1 MADDPGGGDSYV
13 IEKSMGLHEPR
24 GGRLRMDMDEPNVSD
39 SRRTMGDQLVDFL
52 RIRKQHGTN
61 QEIDWQAKRDTW
73 VRSVES
79 LYGLVQEMLRDSIAS
94 KDVTIRRFDT
104 QVTEDFVGTY
114 SIPVLEITI
123 GNERVEFR
131 PKGITVIGAS
141 GRVDIRGER
150 DTVTLLRDQKDVKS
164 GWTVVLQRVP
174 SLRTA
179 PLDRESLQYALERVM
194 LPLP

>member
-1 MADDPGGGDSYV
+1 M
-13 IEKSMGLHEPR
+13 E
-24 GGRLRMDMDEPNVSD
+24 
-39 SRRTMGDQLVDFL
+39 DQLVDFL
-52 RIRKQHGTN
+52 RTRRQAVTS
-61 QEIDWQAKRDTW
+61 QQIDWQAKKDTW
-73 VRSVES
+73 ARSVET

-94 KDVTIRRFDT
+94 EDITIRTFDT

-114 SIPVLEITI
+114 SIPVLEVTV

-150 DTVTLLRDQKDVKS
+150 DTVTLLKDEQEVKS

-179 PLDRESLQYALERVM
+179 PLDRESLRSTRHRFRLQRRRAGASTTRGAVHWFQ
-194 LPLP
+194 PKRS

>member
-1 MADDPGGGDSYV
+1 M
-13 IEKSMGLHEPR
+13 K
-24 GGRLRMDMDEPNVSD
+24 
-39 SRRTMGDQLVDFL
+39 DQLVDFL
-52 RIRKQHGTN
+52 RVRKQQATS
-61 QEIDWQAKRDTW
+61 QEIDWQAKKDTW
-73 VRSVES
+73 VRSVET

-94 KDVTIRRFDT
+94 KDVTIRTFDT
-104 QVTEDFVGTY
+104 QVNEDFIGTY
-114 SIPVLEITI
+114 SIPVLEVTV

-150 DTVTLLRDQKDVKS
+150 DTVTLLRDEQDVRS

-174 SLRTA
+174 NLRTA
-179 PLDRESLQYALERVM
+179 PLDRESLRYALETVM

>member
-1 MADDPGGGDSYV
+1 
-13 IEKSMGLHEPR
+13 
-24 GGRLRMDMDEPNVSD
+24 
-39 SRRTMGDQLVDFL
+39 MGDQLVDFL
-52 RIRKQHGTN
+52 RARKQQATS
-61 QEIDWQAKRDTW
+61 QEIDWQAKKDTW
-73 VRSVES
+73 LRSVET

-94 KDVTIRRFDT
+94 KDVAIRTFET

-114 SIPVLEITI
+114 SIPVLEVTV

-150 DTVTLLRDQKDVKS
+150 DTVTLLRDEQDVRS

-179 PLDRESLQYALERVM
+179 PLDRDSLRYALETVT